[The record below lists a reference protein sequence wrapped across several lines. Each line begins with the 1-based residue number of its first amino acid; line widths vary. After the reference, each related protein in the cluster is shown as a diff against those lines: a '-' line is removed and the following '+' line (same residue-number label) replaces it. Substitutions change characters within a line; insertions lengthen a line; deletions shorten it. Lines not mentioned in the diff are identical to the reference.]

1 MKPKSPSSDFT
12 SERSQHRT
20 RTGRQCRSLVADANS
35 SFCAVHAAS
44 EPGDSEDF
52 VVALTERACRFQNAQ
67 GINYSLG
74 ALYTLLAQGRI
85 SPRRASV
92 LAYIS
97 NLLIRSL
104 TAIDNDRYPKA
115 GHPGFSPNGQRLAS
129 TDFDSSGDPTGDD
142 STCGRESLENEAS
155 ATSAASAEQ
164 SIPPGKDPL
173 PATAAEFVNA
183 VLNRRKPN

>member
-12 SERSQHRT
+12 PERCQHLT

-35 SFCAVHAAS
+35 SFCAVHSAS

-104 TAIDNDRYPKA
+104 TAIDNDHYPKA
-115 GHPGFSPNGQRLAS
+115 GHPGFSLNGQRIAP
-129 TDFDSSGDPTGDD
+129 TDVDSSDGPAGDD
-142 STCGRESLENEAS
+142 STYGGESLENEVP
-155 ATSAASAEQ
+155 ATSAATAEQ
-164 SIPPGKDPL
+164 GIPPGKDPL
-173 PATAAEFVNA
+173 PATAAEFVDA
-183 VLNRRKPN
+183 VLSRRKPN